1 MRRVGVVLAI
11 ALVVGCSGSTSIRPF
26 GGTYDLLNVDGRPD
40 PQPLFPGANTQV
52 VSGMLTVD
60 TDTLHLT
67 LELQALDSSGRATG
81 DITPSLGAIPYVRH
95 GDSLLVPVD
104 TAGWGDALL
113 IGGEVPGASQ
123 QIGTVLGSNVE
134 LSLFFGTASSTG
146 FNATLRRFLFTPA
159 R

>member
-11 ALVVGCSGSTSIRPF
+11 ALLVGCSGSTSVHPF
-26 GGTYDLLNVDGRPD
+26 GGTYHLLNIDGRPD
-40 PQPLFPGANTQV
+40 PQPLYPGANTQV
-52 VSGMLTVD
+52 VRGTLNVG

-67 LELQALDSSGRATG
+67 IELQPTDSSGQPAG
-81 DITPSLGAIPYVRH
+81 DITPLLAAIPYVRH
-95 GDSLLVPVD
+95 GDSLLVVAD
-104 TAGWGDALL
+104 TSGWGDGL

-134 LSLFFGTASSTG
+134 LSLFFGIPSSTG
-146 FNATLRRFLFTPA
+146 FTGPARRFLFTPA